1 MSERLLIKL
10 YCKQSQH
17 NNRKTNHFKARGFQ
31 VKKNKYSIKV
41 AWWFWRYCLLLGK
54 FHYFLNQSILVKDP
68 FQTLVILLHSAFRNS
83 FWAFFHKKTQRSHR
97 KALYSVLQNFSRAD
111 QAAPLPAV
119 NAVNT
124 SHSCLTILSDRRRY
138 GKMTPRWEG
147 ELQWHLWWGGELR
160 WHLRWG
166 G

>member
-17 NNRKTNHFKARGFQ
+17 NNRKTNHFKALGFQ
-31 VKKNKYSIKV
+31 VKKKYSIKA

-54 FHYFLNQSILVKDP
+54 FHYFLNQSISVNLAKDTNIGDFVTFS
-68 FQTLVILLHSAFRNS
+68 FQGQLLS
-83 FWAFFHKKTQRSHR
+83 FLPQKKTQRSHR

-111 QAAPLPAV
+111 QVAPLPAV

-138 GKMTPRWEG
+138 GKMTPRW
-147 ELQWHLWWGGELR
+147 GGELR
-160 WHLRWG
+160 WHLQWG